1 MKLPRRR
8 RPCGPRGLPAAGSG
22 GGAAVGS
29 GEVGGGGWWGR
40 PPVSPYAGDD
50 AGARQKMLLLHCEL
64 HEQCFWRT
72 AEKGVHVSY
81 RILIRIKSHQ

>member
-1 MKLPRRR
+1 M
-8 RPCGPRGLPAAGSG
+8 
-22 GGAAVGS
+22 
-29 GEVGGGGWWGR
+29 
-40 PPVSPYAGDD
+40 SPYAGDD